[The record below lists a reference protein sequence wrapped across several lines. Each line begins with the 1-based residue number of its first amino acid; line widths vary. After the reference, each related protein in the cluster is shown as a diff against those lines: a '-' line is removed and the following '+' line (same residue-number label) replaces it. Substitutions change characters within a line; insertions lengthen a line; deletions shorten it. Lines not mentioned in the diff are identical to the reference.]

1 MTTIPHYSNLSNAR
15 YELIQYLKSIN
26 DYHPT
31 RSIVE
36 KTIHD
41 IDKVMKNNP
50 TIRAC
55 TPKTGYVDQVLKE
68 TGRY

>member
-1 MTTIPHYSNLSNAR
+1 MIPNYNNLSCAR
-15 YELIQYLKSIN
+15 YELIQYLNSIGKH
-26 DYHPT
+26 HPT

-55 TPKTGYVDQVLKE
+55 TPKIGYVDQVLKK